1 MFQFLLNLLAVRDD
15 EISPSSMGAKHW
27 LWLDNR
33 EIKISARLFQYFSVP
48 LVFSL
53 VFSILGI
60 ASLISKK
67 TIFGWIS
74 LGYFLIVILFF
85 AFVILYNRSVKV
97 SNYKKSA
104 KENNKDSLPE
114 NIIDTKLT
122 QELDNETDEE
132 IN

>member
-67 TIFGWIS
+67 TIFGWIG
-74 LGYFLIVILFF
+74 LGYFLIVVLFF
-85 AFVILYNRSVKV
+85 AFVILYNRSVKA
-97 SNYKKSA
+97 SNYKKST

-114 NIIDTKLT
+114 DIIDTKLT

>member
-60 ASLISKK
+60 ASLISKR
-67 TIFGWIS
+67 TIFGWIG
-74 LGYFLIVILFF
+74 LGYFLIVVLFF
-85 AFVILYNRSVKV
+85 VFIILYNRSVKA
-97 SNYKKSA
+97 SNYKKST

-114 NIIDTKLT
+114 DIIDTKLT